1 MESRQ
6 ARANGAATW
15 RFGTT
20 CETKLAAGA
29 WSSTSASCVN
39 ALGAV
44 ATLSRAERVAHDQ
57 QDLDATLRLVAKRK
71 ISNYK
76 QQYADNQNISFL
88 PALSAP
94 PPANLQKQATT
105 LNYDFFFFTRISAPP
120 RKKKFL
126 GDRPDRSAETGAPR
140 PGAETGALRLGAP
153 SLYDTYLPFRPKRQA
168 SVVRILRDA
177 EVEDQER
184 NRV

>member
-1 MESRQ
+1 MI
-6 ARANGAATW
+6 
-15 RFGTT
+15 F
-20 CETKLAAGA
+20 
-29 WSSTSASCVN
+29 
-39 ALGAV
+39 
-44 ATLSRAERVAHDQ
+44 
-57 QDLDATLRLVAKRK
+57 
-71 ISNYK
+71 
-76 QQYADNQNISFL
+76 SFL
-88 PALSAP
+88 PAS
-94 PPANLQKQATT
+94 
-105 LNYDFFFFTRISAPP
+105 RRP
-120 RKKKFL
+120 REKKKFL